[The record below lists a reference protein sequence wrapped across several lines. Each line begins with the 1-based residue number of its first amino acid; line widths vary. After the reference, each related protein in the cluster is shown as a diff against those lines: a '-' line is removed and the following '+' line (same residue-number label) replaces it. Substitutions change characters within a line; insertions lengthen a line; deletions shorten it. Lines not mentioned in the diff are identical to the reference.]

1 MQLGAILSS
10 RFQVPQRVLPK
21 SKNNE
26 IANEAIQMSLK
37 QIPIGISQ
45 IKGVGN

>member
-1 MQLGAILSS
+1 MQLGVILSS
-10 RFQVPQRVLPK
+10 RFQVPQRVLHK

-26 IANEAIQMSLK
+26 IATEAIQMSLQ

>member
-1 MQLGAILSS
+1 MSWLMGRLMIFKHAYLSKY
-10 RFQVPQRVLPK
+10 K

-26 IANEAIQMSLK
+26 IATEDSQMSLQ

-45 IKGVGN
+45 IKDVGN

>member
-1 MQLGAILSS
+1 MQLSAILS
-10 RFQVPQRVLPK
+10 FKFHVLQRVLHK
-21 SKNNE
+21 SKNYE
-26 IANEAIQMSLK
+26 IATEASQMSPQ